1 MQLPTFILEVKNGT
15 FPILEFDSCVQ
26 MQTCLHAALN
36 LIYAPIYF
44 IH

>member
-1 MQLPTFILEVKNGT
+1 MPELDFY
-15 FPILEFDSCVQ
+15 VQ
-26 MQTCLHAALN
+26 MQTWLNAAYN